1 MTFILDP
8 TMNNVYVQSGESQG
22 QVYDSAYIEKY
33 IEFSFFSFFFQ
44 TLTQELNVYKTNT
57 YRMRSSEKTDHI
69 YPTYA
74 VGKQMMK
81 KKKSIQYCT

>member
-1 MTFILDP
+1 MFNQVNRRDRYMTQRTLKNTSNFLAFP
-8 TMNNVYVQSGESQG
+8 
-22 QVYDSAYIEKY
+22 
-33 IEFSFFSFFFQ
+33 FFFQ

-57 YRMRSSEKTDHI
+57 YRMLSSEKTDHI

-81 KKKSIQYCT
+81 NKKSIQYCT